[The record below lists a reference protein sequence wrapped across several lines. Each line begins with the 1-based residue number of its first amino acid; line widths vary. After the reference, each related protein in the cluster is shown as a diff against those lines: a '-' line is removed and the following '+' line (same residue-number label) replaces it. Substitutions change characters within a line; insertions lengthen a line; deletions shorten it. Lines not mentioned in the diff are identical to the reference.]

1 MQPLGVV
8 GSPQLP
14 ARGPVVLL
22 LWVGPCSLLGFRL
35 GCAALCFLHR
45 VRVRGNREGGREGW
59 WDDLT
64 SNSGSTYTVKNTY
77 IAF

>member
-1 MQPLGVV
+1 MWPLGAV

-14 ARGPVVLL
+14 ERGPVVLL

-35 GCAALCFLHR
+35 GCALCFLHR
-45 VRVRGNREGGREGW
+45 VRARGNREGGRDGW
-59 WDDLT
+59 WDDST
-64 SNSGSTYTVKNTY
+64 SNSGSTYTVKITD